1 MKQDASLN
9 AQQSLPNLLS
19 RLRSLMPVLSERY
32 RINSLALFGS
42 YVRSEQKEGSDVDIL
57 VEFSET
63 PSLLEFM
70 RLEQFLSDS
79 LGLQVD
85 LVMKSA
91 LKPTIGR
98 RITGELVP
106 V

>member
-1 MKQDASLN
+1 MKQDVSPTAR
-9 AQQSLPNLLS
+9 QSLPNLLS
-19 RLRSLMPVLSERY
+19 RLRSLMPVLSEQY
-32 RINSLALFGS
+32 RIRSLALFGS
-42 YVRSEQKEGSDVDIL
+42 YVRAEQNEESDLDIL
-57 VEFSET
+57 VEFSEV

-70 RLEQFLSDS
+70 RLEHFLSDS
-79 LGLQVD
+79 LGLRVD

-91 LKPTIGR
+91 LKPTIGS